1 MNTTLINIKYVCALR
16 IHRKGERFEKKK
28 KNNKKIFFKKEECED
43 KYINGYSDESGTFVL
58 ELVG

>member
-16 IHRKGERFEKKK
+16 IHIKGERLKKK
-28 KNNKKIFFKKEECED
+28 KIIIILFKKEECED

-58 ELVG
+58 ELIG